1 MVIDCDADI
10 RSSTSPSS
18 KKFKSSTNR
27 AIAWTSSSLTRSHD
41 FPSQV
46 APSLYLATQTAISVW
61 IKRRFGD
68 FLVCNGNIFYCLFS
82 SFPSHL
88 RSPLLLLLLWWRLCR
103 LLLLLLLLQRQLK
116 NILMAKVIILGTFW
130 TKYVKQSCLRC
141 RSLLLLLLLLLL
153 SRDLLLLRSRW
164 SRSSRCS
171 PEKYINKI
179 FVKKYLKYSKSKI
192 SMLPSFSPPLLHIFS
207 TTSTLRGRRR
217 LQHLCLALGG
227 PELKRCLYEEH
238 LRPEWKTWIFGDIWG
253 LTFKKDLLRVT
264 IIECTLTS

>member
-41 FPSQV
+41 SPSQG

-68 FLVCNGNIFYCLFS
+68 FLVWKNYILYCLFAS
-82 SFPSHL
+82 IPSHL

-103 LLLLLLLLQRQLK
+103 LLLLLRLLQRQLK

-130 TKYVKQSCLRC
+130 TKKNQ
-141 RSLLLLLLLLLL
+141 
-153 SRDLLLLRSRW
+153 
-164 SRSSRCS
+164 
-171 PEKYINKI
+171 II
-179 FVKKYLKYSKSKI
+179 
-192 SMLPSFSPPLLHIFS
+192 LPPMPLPTPTPAPSPPL
-207 TTSTLRGRRR
+207 
-217 LQHLCLALGG
+217 
-227 PELKRCLYEEH
+227 P
-238 LRPEWKTWIFGDIWG
+238 RPAPPPFPMVPVIPVLTWKFRYKIC
-253 LTFKKDLLRVT
+253 V
-264 IIECTLTS
+264 

>member
-116 NILMAKVIILGTFW
+116 NILMANIIIL
-130 TKYVKQSCLRC
+130 Q
-141 RSLLLLLLLLLL
+141 
-153 SRDLLLLRSRW
+153 
-164 SRSSRCS
+164 
-171 PEKYINKI
+171 E
-179 FVKKYLKYSKSKI
+179 KI
-192 SMLPSFSPPLLHIFS
+192 SNNLASDAAPYSYSCSSSFFPEIYFS
-207 TTSTLRGRRR
+207 SAPDGRGHPGA
-217 LQHLCLALGG
+217 HL
-227 PELKRCLYEEH
+227 KN
-238 LRPEWKTWIFGDIWG
+238 I
-253 LTFKKDLLRVT
+253 
-264 IIECTLTS
+264 